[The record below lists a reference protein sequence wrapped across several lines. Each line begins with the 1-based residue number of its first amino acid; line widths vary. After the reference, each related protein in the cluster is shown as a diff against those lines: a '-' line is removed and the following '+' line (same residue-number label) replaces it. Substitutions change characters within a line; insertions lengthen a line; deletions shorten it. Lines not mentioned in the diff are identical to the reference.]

1 MQYTGHLE
9 LLLKLIVGITE
20 SRLDKVAYEFNVQV
34 PKIDQTIEKLVARMI
49 IGETALPIEKQ
60 VIHVSSVT
68 KSSNGSSSSRNFCS
82 YHSFGGVISS
92 HDTKDCKLQKQGL
105 IIVDPSNSKYQ
116 VLKATGEHFTVRART
131 APPNNSSGTKRKGN
145 NGSQPHPNNPFG

>member
-1 MQYTGHLE
+1 M
-9 LLLKLIVGITE
+9 IVGITE

-68 KSSNGSSSSRNFCS
+68 TSSNGSQATK
-82 YHSFGGVISS
+82 ISAA
-92 HDTKDCKLQKQGL
+92 
-105 IIVDPSNSKYQ
+105 IIVSE
-116 VLKATGEHFTVRART
+116 V
-131 APPNNSSGTKRKGN
+131 
-145 NGSQPHPNNPFG
+145 